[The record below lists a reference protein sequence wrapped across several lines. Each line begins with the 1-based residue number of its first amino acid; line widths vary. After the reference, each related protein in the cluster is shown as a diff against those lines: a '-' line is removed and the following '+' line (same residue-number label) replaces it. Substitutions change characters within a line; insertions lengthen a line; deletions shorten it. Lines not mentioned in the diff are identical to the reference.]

1 MSSLSYQDQNEL
13 YEQITEQLAS
23 GRSEPKVFG
32 INRIKVEIA
41 ERLVAK
47 VPVLLQKE
55 YKDHLLMAV
64 DLKFQELREEIFRR
78 TGSPSTLQKQRRF
91 GTFNVAS
98 QFYYESGTGRVLKF
112 WKNPNLKQ

>member
-23 GRSEPKVFG
+23 GRSESKVFG

-47 VPVLLQKE
+47 VPVLLQKD

-64 DLKFQELREEIFRR
+64 DLKFQELREEIFRHDR
-78 TGSPSTLQKQRRF
+78 VQQQAESEIRSIQRELVTMGVVRAERIDNDIPF
-91 GTFNVAS
+91 
-98 QFYYESGTGRVLKF
+98 
-112 WKNPNLKQ
+112 

>member
-64 DLKFQELREEIFRR
+64 DLKFQELREEIFRHDR
-78 TGSPSTLQKQRRF
+78 DQQHAESEIRSIQSQL
-91 GTFNVAS
+91 VAMGVVRAERLVNCVP
-98 QFYYESGTGRVLKF
+98 F
-112 WKNPNLKQ
+112 

>member
-64 DLKFQELREEIFRR
+64 DLKFQELREEIFSHDRD
-78 TGSPSTLQKQRRF
+78 QQR
-91 GTFNVAS
+91 AES
-98 QFYYESGTGRVLKF
+98 QIRCIQRELVTMGVVRAERLNNDLPF
-112 WKNPNLKQ
+112 